1 MAAQK
6 SGIDSRQVADNDDR
20 VADTFNGATHGLSR
34 RDVMRILLA
43 GGIVASPAGGWL
55 AHAASSSAPTPKQGG
70 RIKVASESGSATD
83 TLDPT
88 KGTGYTDYTRT
99 YMFYNGLTRLDEK
112 LVPQME
118 LAESIEN
125 EGALR
130 WTIKLRKGVHFHDG
144 KPFTSADVVY
154 SLLRHKDP
162 ATNSIAQ
169 SVAEQMEE
177 VKATSPHE
185 VRIKLRSPNADFP
198 VILGISHFLIVKE
211 GATSFTTAIGTGPYK
226 CKEFQ
231 PGVRS
236 IGVRNT
242 DYWKPGKPYLDEIEL
257 ITIADEASRVNA
269 LLSGDVR
276 IIIAVNP
283 RSVQRIAATDGYAII
298 ESKSG
303 EYTDLIMRDEL
314 GPTRNPD
321 FVLAMKYLLD
331 REQMRR
337 AAFRGFAVV
346 GNDQP
351 IPPSHRFYFAGLPQR
366 PYDPEKA
373 KFHLKKSG
381 LTGATLPIVTSAA
394 AVGSLD
400 MAQLLQLSAKQIG
413 LTLNIKQ
420 VSAGGYWS
428 DHWMKHPLGFGTI
441 LPRPS
446 ADMMF
451 TLFFKSN
458 AVWNESGWKNE
469 KFDQLLIAARAQTDE
484 AKRRQMYADMQ
495 VLVHQHC
502 GLGIPMFR
510 NTVDGYNTGV
520 KGYGAHPLGGFMG
533 FMFAE
538 HVWLEA

>member
-1 MAAQK
+1 MGAQK
-6 SGIDSRQVADNDDR
+6 YGIDSCLNVGNDAR
-20 VADTFNGATHGLSR
+20 VADVFGHGVSR
-34 RDVMRILLA
+34 RDAMRILLA
-43 GGIVASPAGGWL
+43 GSILASPAGGWL
-55 AHAASSSAPTPKQGG
+55 AHAASLSSQVPKQGG
-70 RIKVASESGSATD
+70 RIKVASISGSATD
-83 TLDPT
+83 TLDPA
-88 KGTGYTDYTRT
+88 KGSNSTDYART

-118 LAESIEN
+118 LAESIDN
-125 EGALR
+125 DGVLR
-130 WTIKLRKGVHFHDG
+130 WTIKLRKDVHFHDG

-162 ATNSIAQ
+162 ATQSKVQ

-177 VKATSPHE
+177 VKATGPHE
-185 VRIKLRSPNADFP
+185 VQIKLTSPNADFP
-198 VILGISHFLIVKE
+198 VILGTSHFLIVKE
-211 GATSFTTAIGTGPYK
+211 GTTDFATAVGTGPYK

-236 IGVRNT
+236 VAVRNT
-242 DYWKPGKPYLDEIEL
+242 EYWKPGKPYLDEIEL
-257 ITIADEASRVNA
+257 ISIANEVSRVNA
-269 LLSGDVR
+269 LLSGDIH
-276 IIIAVNP
+276 IIFAVNP
-283 RSVQRIAATDGYAII
+283 RSAQRIATTGGYAII
-298 ESKSG
+298 ESRLG
-303 EYTDLIMRDEL
+303 EYTDLVMRDEL

-337 AAFRGFAVV
+337 AVFRGFAVV

-351 IPPSHRFYFAGLPQR
+351 IPPNHRFYFAGLPQR

-420 VSAGGYWS
+420 VPAGGYWS
-428 DHWMKHPLGFGTI
+428 DHWMKHPLGFGLI

-446 ADMMF
+446 ADLMF

-484 AKRRQMYADMQ
+484 AKRKRLYADMQ
-495 VLVHQHC
+495 VLVHEHC

-510 NTVDGYNTGV
+510 NTVDGYNTSI

-538 HVWLEA
+538 HVWLDA